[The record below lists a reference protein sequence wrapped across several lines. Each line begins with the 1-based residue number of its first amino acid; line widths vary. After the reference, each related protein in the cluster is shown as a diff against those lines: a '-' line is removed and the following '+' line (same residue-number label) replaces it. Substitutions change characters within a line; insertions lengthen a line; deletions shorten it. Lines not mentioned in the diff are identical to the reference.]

1 MKKYILFSFAV
12 LLCVLPV
19 SAAKKAPTDYNKL
32 SATGT
37 ESEIQ
42 SAFKTDRSMFT
53 KTFGDNKETFLMMC
67 LKNDRNYSIIN
78 LCILKESDVYAKTK
92 DGRVPL
98 MYAAEFSSDASVV
111 ELIVKTDAMTSVRR
125 KKKVLQTDKNGHD
138 SFYYAKKNS
147 NRSAYEKLCEYA
159 TDPNKDEVVEAESP
173 VEKDS
178 TFDDI
183 AAVEAELAKEAA
195 ELEAMS
201 YKGVVEPVVPAP
213 LEESLALAS
222 DVADEVE
229 VQNDVETVPAAG
241 KTEVAVAPVTAAET
255 VAEEITAEP
264 AAEPMINRNPVKQE
278 IETYA
283 STFLLDYAED
293 PVEKTVEEPVEN
305 KIVTVDNPDQADK
318 NGVTLLM
325 KAAKTGNDW
334 DVRTLLASGADVNLR
349 DKDGWTALM
358 YAARYQNNLNILSM
372 LIEKG
377 AYVRVR
383 NKFNATPL
391 LMAADYSKNPEIIA
405 LLLKNRTATEDEVFR
420 AFIFAITG
428 NTGSKHVRTAKI
440 KLFLDMNV
448 PINRLWKGQTPLMYA
463 AQYCSSTEVLKQLL
477 DAGADPQIVN
487 EKGKSAFDYAKE
499 NKRLAH
505 DDNFWALNGSRK

>member
-1 MKKYILFSFAV
+1 
-12 LLCVLPV
+12 
-19 SAAKKAPTDYNKL
+19 
-32 SATGT
+32 
-37 ESEIQ
+37 
-42 SAFKTDRSMFT
+42 
-53 KTFGDNKETFLMMC
+53 
-67 LKNDRNYSIIN
+67 
-78 LCILKESDVYAKTK
+78 
-92 DGRVPL
+92 
-98 MYAAEFSSDASVV
+98 
-111 ELIVKTDAMTSVRR
+111 
-125 KKKVLQTDKNGHD
+125 
-138 SFYYAKKNS
+138 
-147 NRSAYEKLCEYA
+147 
-159 TDPNKDEVVEAESP
+159 
-173 VEKDS
+173 
-178 TFDDI
+178 
-183 AAVEAELAKEAA
+183 
-195 ELEAMS
+195 
-201 YKGVVEPVVPAP
+201 
-213 LEESLALAS
+213 
-222 DVADEVE
+222 
-229 VQNDVETVPAAG
+229 
-241 KTEVAVAPVTAAET
+241 
-255 VAEEITAEP
+255 
-264 AAEPMINRNPVKQE
+264 
-278 IETYA
+278 
-283 STFLLDYAED
+283 
-293 PVEKTVEEPVEN
+293 
-305 KIVTVDNPDQADK
+305 
-318 NGVTLLM
+318 M